1 MLIGPEE
8 CRRVGER
15 VFQLT
20 DADDAVVNLSHER
33 DALTRVA
40 NNAIVLNVFTECRGL
55 RVTVA
60 FGNRKG
66 SASCDSLDD
75 DAIEA
80 AVRRAEE
87 VARVSPPDPEFLP
100 SLGPQEYL
108 PVEAWFERTAALDA
122 EDRAKLALELI
133 EPARA
138 AGLLLAGT
146 VETSES
152 VRCVITKN
160 GAFGYHPRTDAQ
172 IGCTV
177 TATDSTGWARDV
189 TVDIDRIDP
198 AKLGQAAVDQA
209 LKAARPRP
217 LEPGRYD
224 VVLMPAAS
232 GHLAEYLI
240 WWADAR
246 TTLEGLTY
254 LSDRIGQ
261 KLCGDDITIYSDPT
275 DPRLPSCPF
284 DDQGLPRR
292 RETWVD
298 RGVFGQ
304 MVWDRWTAAQNGRE
318 PVARPGST
326 IMEGTDRT
334 AADLIREV
342 ERGVL
347 VTHFWYVRSVKADE
361 TLVTG
366 MTRDG
371 TFLIEDGEIVGGVRN
386 MRWNDSCLGMLQRTV
401 AIGKPGSC
409 ADVELMP
416 SLYPPIVVKDWNFV
430 ATTDF

>member
-15 VFQLT
+15 VFSLT
-20 DADDAVVNLSHER
+20 DADDAVVNIGHSRE
-33 DALTRVA
+33 ALTRIA
-40 NNAIVLNVFTECRGL
+40 NNAIVLNVFTESRSL
-55 RVTVA
+55 QVTVA
-60 FGNRKG
+60 YGSRKG

-75 DAIEA
+75 DAVEA

-100 SLGPQEYL
+100 SLGPQEYV
-108 PVEAWFERTAALDA
+108 PVQAWFEKTATLDA
-122 EDRAKLALELI
+122 EDRARLALRLIAPAKEREL
-133 EPARA
+133 R
-138 AGLLLAGT
+138 LAGT

-152 VRCVITKN
+152 AQCVMTKN

-177 TATDSTGWARDV
+177 TAPDSSGWARDV

-198 AKLGQAAVDQA
+198 EKLGQAAVEQA
-209 LKAARPRP
+209 LKSASPRP

-232 GHLAEYLI
+232 GHLAEYLV

-254 LSDRIGQ
+254 LSDRFGQ
-261 KLCGDDITIYSDPT
+261 KLCGDEITIYSDPS

-284 DDQGLPRR
+284 DGQGLPRR
-292 RETWVD
+292 REVWID
-298 RGVFGQ
+298 KGVFGQ

-326 IMEGTDRT
+326 IMEGTDKT
-334 AADLIREV
+334 AADLIRTV